1 MAGTAEVSASLSS
14 CSSTSDNSI
23 DKKNSLF
30 TNTKFAQT
38 TDVELGNK
46 PVSETYS
53 SHQQRLRR
61 VIEDNLFLRNI
72 LLMLSNHENLL
83 VQGRSKLY
91 YSDKDPY
98 YALTGSDY
106 YIYTLRRI
114 LIQPTFLLIDFPL
127 FLLIVLKRLKAGDL
141 QCTYMLV
148 KVARMITPCRFVSG
162 KSYPYALFSK
172 LYLNTNN

>member
-1 MAGTAEVSASLSS
+1 MKTTVKTFWICMLLMLTCSISGKAIDLVQVDDRMAGTAEVSASLSS

-30 TNTKFAQT
+30 TN
-38 TDVELGNK
+38 
-46 PVSETYS
+46 SETYS

-114 LIQPTFLLIDFPL
+114 LI
-127 FLLIVLKRLKAGDL
+127 
-141 QCTYMLV
+141 
-148 KVARMITPCRFVSG
+148 
-162 KSYPYALFSK
+162 
-172 LYLNTNN
+172 